1 MRFSGLLPVLVWA
14 AFSATGVAAE
24 APPAYAPSSR
34 VIGTVRIWGHGS
46 FKHDFM
52 GALLR
57 AWSDGLKR
65 YQPDIRL
72 DNQMYGSASAIGALT
87 TGAADLAIMGEEISP
102 AAAAAFVRAKHY
114 SPTGIEIATGS
125 RDVNYFDYAHMIF
138 VHRDNPLNELTVAQL
153 EAIFGA
159 EHRRSG
165 GNIRTWGQ
173 LGLTGEWAAHAIQ
186 PYGWKVDEDFALY
199 FSAAVLGGSHR
210 WNPTLKEYVTHNHAD
225 GTIDDRGQ
233 QILNALAADRYGIA
247 ISNVR
252 FAVPAVKTLRLAAA
266 DGGPALDATPETL
279 MAQTYPLTRII
290 SAFVDRP
297 PHTPIS
303 PATREFLRYILS
315 REGQVAVASASG
327 YLPLGP
333 EILRAQ
339 LAVLNE
345 GPTVIR
351 VAGSAQ
357 MAGVARRWA
366 AGYAAVD
373 PSVQVELN
381 LQGSDVAMAA
391 LTAGQADVALVGR
404 ECTAQELQAYEWIYR
419 YPPARTELMAGGW
432 TGDGYAPAL
441 AVAVHRD
448 NPIARI
454 TVDQLARIFG
464 ANLPAGTAALR
475 TWGDL
480 GATGRWATAPIHLYA
495 PDMTSGTGRYFR
507 QVVLHDSGTLNW
519 DNLTESTD
527 APTVAAHFA
536 ADRFGLA
543 ITSLDLIP
551 HDAKP
556 LPLAATAAG
565 PFELPTKTTVARRT
579 YPLSRVVLARSGGAR
594 PPGALAAPK
603 STAEFQPATG
613 EPAAVTAFL
622 HYLQS
627 PAAQSAIVDDGHYLP
642 LSSP

>member
-1 MRFSGLLPVLVWA
+1 MSGALA
-14 AFSATGVAAE
+14 GRAAE
-24 APPAYAPSSR
+24 TPPAYIPSSR

-57 AWSDGLKR
+57 SWSDGLKR

-72 DNQMYGSASAIGALT
+72 VNQMYGSASAIGALT
-87 TGAADLAIMGEEISP
+87 TGAADLALMGEEISP

-114 SPTGIEIATGS
+114 PPTGIEIATGS
-125 RDVNYFDYAHMIF
+125 RDVNYFDYAHMVF
-138 VHRDNPLNELTVAQL
+138 VHRDNPLNQLTMAQL
-153 EAIFGA
+153 DGIFGA

-186 PYGWKVDEDFALY
+186 PYSWKADEDFALY
-199 FSAAVLGGSHR
+199 IAEAVLGGSHR
-210 WNPTLKEYVTHNHAD
+210 WNPALKEFVTHNHAD

-252 FAVPAVKTLRLAAA
+252 FAVPGVKTLRLAAQA
-266 DGGPALDATPETL
+266 GGPALDATPETL
-279 MAQTYPLTRII
+279 MAQTYPLTRVI

-315 REGQVAVASASG
+315 REGQSAVATASG

-333 EILRAQ
+333 QILRAQ
-339 LAVLNE
+339 QAILDE
-345 GPTVIR
+345 GPAVIR
-351 VAGSAQ
+351 IAGNPA

-373 PSVQVELN
+373 PTVQVELN
-381 LQGSDVAMAA
+381 LQGSDVAVAA
-391 LTAGQADVALVGR
+391 LTTGQAEVALLGR
-404 ECTAQELQAYEWIYR
+404 ECTAQELQGFEWIFR
-419 YPPARTELMAGGW
+419 YPPARSALMTGGW
-432 TGDGYAPAL
+432 TGDGYSSAL
-441 AVAVHRD
+441 VVAVHHD
-448 NPIARI
+448 NPVTRI
-454 TVDQLARIFG
+454 TVDQLARLFG

-480 GATGRWATAPIHLYA
+480 GATGRWANAPIHLYA

-507 QVVLHDSGTLNW
+507 QVVLRGSLTLNW

-527 APTVAAHFA
+527 AKAGAARFA
-536 ADRFGLA
+536 ADPFGLA
-543 ITSLDLIP
+543 ITTLDLLP
-551 HDAKP
+551 RSAKP
-556 LPLAATAAG
+556 LPLAATEAG
-565 PFELPTKTTVARRT
+565 PFELPSKVTVARHS
-579 YPLSRVVLARSGGAR
+579 YPLTRVAV
-594 PPGALAAPK
+594 ALTNESQNQSAAAA
-603 STAEFQPATG
+603 TPASNA
-613 EPAAVTAFL
+613 PAAVTAFL
-622 HYLQS
+622 RYVQS
-627 PAAQSAIVDDGHYLP
+627 PAGQAAIAADGHYLP
-642 LSSP
+642 LTSP